1 MSLSAPRHLFGVHQ
15 FSPYSL
21 ETGEFF
27 GTIKCLSGSSLSLSG
42 EQVKLT
48 GGSNKYTWAVETGL
62 VTAEMSLK
70 FKEYP
75 AFVFE
80 LFMGKAPTTSTISS
94 GQVAD
99 FANKKGSSIKSGS
112 AGVSSVDVIPT
123 TGAANLKFGKYVL
136 KAVDSNT
143 LGLYHSTDINHDVG
157 VDVEYSNDALKVAE
171 FDVASG
177 SNDLAAFG
185 LRFMG
190 VGSAAFVAGDTAEF
204 NVYPAG
210 EKMEVVIGGA
220 ADVTPE
226 FGCIVMA
233 EKRSDKSLVALEV
246 FRAKASGLPLGL
258 ESKAFSESEVK
269 IDCLYDPVKN
279 GVFKFLSLKP
289 QA

>member
-27 GTIKCLSGSSLSLSG
+27 GTIKCLTGSSLSLSG
-42 EQVKLT
+42 EQVKLNA
-48 GGSNKYTWAVETGL
+48 GSNRYAWSVETGL
-62 VTAEMSLK
+62 ITAEMSLK
-70 FKEYP
+70 FSEYP
-75 AFVFE
+75 AFIFE
-80 LFMGKAPTTSTISS
+80 LFLGKAPTTSTSV
-94 GQVAD
+94 GEVAG
-99 FANKKGSSIKSGS
+99 FANKKGASIKSGS

-136 KAVDSNT
+136 KAVDANT
-143 LGLYHSTDINHDVG
+143 LAVYHSTDINHDVG
-157 VDVEYSNDALKVAE
+157 TDVEYMNDALKVAE
-171 FDVASG
+171 LDIGSG
-177 SNDLAAFG
+177 ANDLAAFG
-185 LRFMG
+185 LRLMG
-190 VGSAAFVAGDTAEF
+190 VGTAAFVAGDTAEF
-204 NVYPAG
+204 HVYPAG

-269 IDCLYDPVKN
+269 IDCLFDPAKN